1 MIFAHQ
7 YKIRIHF
14 SILLIQP
21 TAREITRVV
30 PRGRFLGMRDR
41 KTVFIFDELVMR
53 PFDIAKGPPFPVETF
68 YYLLSIPL
76 HEDMLIANKKMQLN
90 TQNIAQKLLAG
101 APR

>member
-1 MIFAHQ
+1 M
-7 YKIRIHF
+7 
-14 SILLIQP
+14 
-21 TAREITRVV
+21 
-30 PRGRFLGMRDR
+30 
-41 KTVFIFDELVMR
+41 VFIFDELVMR
-53 PFDIAKGPPFPVETF
+53 PFDIAKGPTFPVETF